1 MSNPI
6 IGQKYEDRTTGKIGT
21 VESRDEKYKT
31 LSMVAEDG
39 STFSITEASFR
50 SKWRKYKGDDAD
62 ATTNEDTTP
71 ESNGDAESKDPA
83 DAGNCTPID
92 GEAGKKAKE
101 KKAKEKKEAKPKFDP
116 SQVFGDTVT
125 EVQTIVGGCPV
136 VLTITTDKAYG
147 IHIKDATNK
156 DAQFEVWVKTR
167 NKEFDLCVSE
177 ELDKYIERSEATNIP
192 FLMSHK
198 PRRLCHVYKYNLS
211 EMNVVI
217 PEVLDGIVKLLD
229 AVAKATLE
237 EEQLKKA
244 KEEEKAAK
252 KAEKEAKKAEKEA
265 KKAEKA
271 AKSNKAKDTTEN
283 QENDKAGESEE
294 K

>member
-92 GEAGKKAKE
+92 GEAGKKAKA
-101 KKAKEKKEAKPKFDP
+101 KKAKEKKEDKPKFDP

-177 ELDKYIERSEATNIP
+177 ELDKHIERSEATNIP

-198 PRRLCHVYKYNLS
+198 PRRLCRVYKYNLS

-217 PEVLDGIVKLLD
+217 PEVLNGIVKLLD
-229 AVAKATLE
+229 EAAKATLA
-237 EEQLKKA
+237 EEQLKRE

-252 KAEKEAKKAEKEA
+252 KAKKA
-265 KKAEKA
+265 
-271 AKSNKAKDTTEN
+271 KAKDKTEN
-283 QENDKAGESEE
+283 QENNEAGESEE
-294 K
+294 N

>member
-50 SKWRKYKGDDAD
+50 SKWRKCKGDDAD
-62 ATTNEDTTP
+62 ATANTDAAP
-71 ESNGDAESKDPA
+71 ESNGDAEPKDQA
-83 DAGNCTPID
+83 DADNCTPID
-92 GEAGKKAKE
+92 GEAGKKAKA
-101 KKAKEKKEAKPKFDP
+101 KKTKEKKEAKPKFDP

-136 VLTITTDKAYG
+136 ALAITTDKAYG

-177 ELDKYIERSEATNIP
+177 ELDKHIERSEATNIP

-198 PRRLCHVYKYNLS
+198 PRRLCRVYKYNLS

-217 PEVLDGIVKLLD
+217 PEVLNGIVKLLD
-229 AVAKATLE
+229 EAAKATLA
-237 EEQLKKA
+237 EEQLKRE

-252 KAEKEAKKAEKEA
+252 KAEREAKKA
-265 KKAEKA
+265 KKA
-271 AKSNKAKDTTEN
+271 KAKDKTEN
-283 QENDKAGESEE
+283 QENDEVGESEE

>member
-62 ATTNEDTTP
+62 ATP
-71 ESNGDAESKDPA
+71 ESNGDAIPKDQA
-83 DAGNCTPID
+83 DADNCTPID
-92 GEAGKKAKE
+92 GEAGKKAKA
-101 KKAKEKKEAKPKFDP
+101 KKVKEKKEAKPKFDP

-136 VLTITTDKAYG
+136 ALAITTDKAYG

-177 ELDKYIERSEATNIP
+177 ELDKHIERSEATNIP

-198 PRRLCHVYKYNLS
+198 PRRLCRVYKYNLS

-217 PEVLDGIVKLLD
+217 PEVLNGIVKLLD
-229 AVAKATLE
+229 EAAKATLA
-237 EEQLKKA
+237 EEQLKRE

-252 KAEKEAKKAEKEA
+252 KAERETKKAEKEA

-271 AKSNKAKDTTEN
+271 KAKDKTEN
-283 QENDKAGESEE
+283 QENDEAGESEE
-294 K
+294 N

>member
-62 ATTNEDTTP
+62 ATP
-71 ESNGDAESKDPA
+71 ELNGDAIPKDQA
-83 DAGNCTPID
+83 DADNCTPID
-92 GEAGKKAKE
+92 GEAGKKAKAE
-101 KKAKEKKEAKPKFDP
+101 KVKEKKEVKPKFDP

-136 VLTITTDKAYG
+136 ALAITTDKAYG

-177 ELDKYIERSEATNIP
+177 ELDKHIERSEATNIP

-198 PRRLCHVYKYNLS
+198 PRRLCRVYKYNLS

-217 PEVLDGIVKLLD
+217 PEVLNGIVKLLD
-229 AVAKATLE
+229 EAAKATLA
-237 EEQLKKA
+237 EEQLKRE

-252 KAEKEAKKAEKEA
+252 KAERETKKAEKEA

-271 AKSNKAKDTTEN
+271 KAKDKTEN
-283 QENDKAGESEE
+283 QKNDEAGESEE

>member
-50 SKWRKYKGDDAD
+50 SKWRKCKGDDAD
-62 ATTNEDTTP
+62 ATANTDAAQ
-71 ESNGDAESKDPA
+71 ESNGDAEPKDQA
-83 DAGNCTPID
+83 DADNCTPID
-92 GEAGKKAKE
+92 GEAGKKVKA

-136 VLTITTDKAYG
+136 ALAITTDKAYG

-156 DAQFEVWVKTR
+156 DAQFEIWVKTR

-177 ELDKYIERSEATNIP
+177 ELDKHIERSEATNIP

-198 PRRLCHVYKYNLS
+198 PRRLCRVYKYNLS

-217 PEVLDGIVKLLD
+217 PEVLNGIVKLLD
-229 AVAKATLE
+229 EAAKATLA
-237 EEQLKKA
+237 EEQLKRE

-252 KAEKEAKKAEKEA
+252 KAEREAKKA
-265 KKAEKA
+265 KKA
-271 AKSNKAKDTTEN
+271 KAKDKTEN
-283 QENDKAGESEE
+283 QENDEAGESEE

>member
-21 VESRDEKYKT
+21 VESRGEKYKT

-62 ATTNEDTTP
+62 ATTNTDATQ
-71 ESNGDAESKDPA
+71 ESNGDAEPKDQA
-83 DAGNCTPID
+83 DADNCTPID
-92 GEAGKKAKE
+92 GEAGKKAKA

-136 VLTITTDKAYG
+136 ALAITTDKAYG

-167 NKEFDLCVSE
+167 NKEFDLCVSK
-177 ELDKYIERSEATNIP
+177 ELDKHIERSEATNIP

-198 PRRLCHVYKYNLS
+198 PRRLCCVYKYNLS

-229 AVAKATLE
+229 EATKATLA
-237 EEQLKKA
+237 EEQLKRE

-252 KAEKEAKKAEKEA
+252 KQEKEAKKAEKEA
-265 KKAEKA
+265 KKA
-271 AKSNKAKDTTEN
+271 KAKDKTEN
-283 QENDKAGESEE
+283 QENDEAGESEE

>member
-50 SKWRKYKGDDAD
+50 SKWRKCKGDDED
-62 ATTNEDTTP
+62 ATTNTDAKP
-71 ESNGDAESKDPA
+71 ESNGDAKTSDQTDA
-83 DAGNCTPID
+83 DNCTPID
-92 GEAGKKAKE
+92 GEAGKKAKA
-101 KKAKEKKEAKPKFDP
+101 KKAKEKKETKPKFDP

-136 VLTITTDKAYG
+136 ALAITTDKAYG

-177 ELDKYIERSEATNIP
+177 ELDKHIERSEATNIP

-198 PRRLCHVYKYNLS
+198 PRRLCRVYKYNLS

-217 PEVLDGIVKLLD
+217 PEVLNGIVKLLD
-229 AVAKATLE
+229 EAAKATLA
-237 EEQLKKA
+237 EEQLKRE

-271 AKSNKAKDTTEN
+271 KSKDKTEN
-283 QENDKAGESEE
+283 QENNEAGESEE
-294 K
+294 N

>member
-50 SKWRKYKGDDAD
+50 SKWRKYKGDD
-62 ATTNEDTTP
+62 EDTTTNTDAKP
-71 ESNGDAESKDPA
+71 ESNGDAKTSDQTDA
-83 DAGNCTPID
+83 DNCTPID
-92 GEAGKKAKE
+92 GEAGKKAKA
-101 KKAKEKKEAKPKFDP
+101 KKAKEQKEAKPKFDP

-136 VLTITTDKAYG
+136 ALAITTDKAYG

-177 ELDKYIERSEATNIP
+177 ELDKHIERSEATNIP

-198 PRRLCHVYKYNLS
+198 PRRLCRVYKYNLS
-211 EMNVVI
+211 ELNVVI
-217 PEVLDGIVKLLD
+217 PEVLNGIVKLLD
-229 AVAKATLE
+229 EVAKATLA
-237 EEQLKKA
+237 EEQLKRE

-265 KKAEKA
+265 KKA
-271 AKSNKAKDTTEN
+271 KAKDKTEN
-283 QENDKAGESEE
+283 QENNEAGESEE
-294 K
+294 N

>member
-50 SKWRKYKGDDAD
+50 SKWRKCKGDDAD
-62 ATTNEDTTP
+62 ATTNTDAKP
-71 ESNGDAESKDPA
+71 ESNGDAKTSDQTNA
-83 DAGNCTPID
+83 DNCTPID
-92 GEAGKKAKE
+92 GEAGKKAKA
-101 KKAKEKKEAKPKFDP
+101 KKAKEKKETKPKFDP

-136 VLTITTDKAYG
+136 ALAITTDKAYG

-156 DAQFEVWVKTR
+156 DAQFEIWVKTR

-177 ELDKYIERSEATNIP
+177 ELDKHIERSEATNIP

-198 PRRLCHVYKYNLS
+198 PRRLCRVYKYNLS

-217 PEVLDGIVKLLD
+217 PEVLNGIVKLLD
-229 AVAKATLE
+229 EAAKATLA
-237 EEQLKKA
+237 EEQLKRE

-271 AKSNKAKDTTEN
+271 KAKDKTEN
-283 QENDKAGESEE
+283 QENNEAGESEE
-294 K
+294 N

>member
-50 SKWRKYKGDDAD
+50 SKWRKCKGDDVD
-62 ATTNEDTTP
+62 ATTNTDAKP
-71 ESNGDAESKDPA
+71 ESNGDDKTA
-83 DAGNCTPID
+83 DQTGADNCTPID
-92 GEAGKKAKE
+92 GEAGKKAKA
-101 KKAKEKKEAKPKFDP
+101 KKAKEKKETKPKFDP

-136 VLTITTDKAYG
+136 ALAITTDKAYG

-177 ELDKYIERSEATNIP
+177 ELDKHIERSEATNIP

-198 PRRLCHVYKYNLS
+198 PRRLCRVYKYNLS

-217 PEVLDGIVKLLD
+217 PEVLNGIVKLLD
-229 AVAKATLE
+229 EAAKATLA
-237 EEQLKKA
+237 EEQLKRE

-271 AKSNKAKDTTEN
+271 KAKDKTEN
-283 QENDKAGESEE
+283 QENNEAGESEE
-294 K
+294 N

>member
-50 SKWRKYKGDDAD
+50 SKWRKYKGDDED
-62 ATTNEDTTP
+62 ATTNTDAKP
-71 ESNGDAESKDPA
+71 ESDGDAKTSDQTDA
-83 DAGNCTPID
+83 DNCTPID
-92 GEAGKKAKE
+92 GEAGKKAKA
-101 KKAKEKKEAKPKFDP
+101 KKAKEQKEAKPKFDP

-136 VLTITTDKAYG
+136 ALAITTDKAYG

-177 ELDKYIERSEATNIP
+177 ELDKHIERSEATNIP

-198 PRRLCHVYKYNLS
+198 PRRLCRVYKYNLS

-217 PEVLDGIVKLLD
+217 PEVLNGIVKLLD
-229 AVAKATLE
+229 EAAKATLA
-237 EEQLKKA
+237 EEQLKRE

-271 AKSNKAKDTTEN
+271 KAKDKTEN
-283 QENDKAGESEE
+283 QENDEAGESEE
-294 K
+294 N

>member
-6 IGQKYEDRTTGKIGT
+6 IGQKYEDRTTSKIGT

-62 ATTNEDTTP
+62 ATP
-71 ESNGDAESKDPA
+71 ESNGDAIPKDQA
-83 DAGNCTPID
+83 DADNCTPID
-92 GEAGKKAKE
+92 GEAGKKAKA
-101 KKAKEKKEAKPKFDP
+101 KKVKEKKEAKPKFDP

-136 VLTITTDKAYG
+136 ALAITTDKAYG

-177 ELDKYIERSEATNIP
+177 ELDKHIERSEATNIP

-198 PRRLCHVYKYNLS
+198 PRRLCRVYKYNLS

-217 PEVLDGIVKLLD
+217 PEVLNGIVKLLD
-229 AVAKATLE
+229 EAAKATLA
-237 EEQLKKA
+237 EEQLKRE

-252 KAEKEAKKAEKEA
+252 KAERETKKAEKEA

-271 AKSNKAKDTTEN
+271 KAKDKTEN
-283 QENDKAGESEE
+283 QENDEAGESEE
-294 K
+294 N

>member
-50 SKWRKYKGDDAD
+50 SKWRKYKGDD
-62 ATTNEDTTP
+62 EDTTTNTDAKP
-71 ESNGDAESKDPA
+71 ESNGDAKTSDQTDA
-83 DAGNCTPID
+83 DNCTPID
-92 GEAGKKAKE
+92 GEAGKKAKA
-101 KKAKEKKEAKPKFDP
+101 KKAKEQKEAKPKFDP

-136 VLTITTDKAYG
+136 ALAITTDKAYG

-177 ELDKYIERSEATNIP
+177 ELDKHIERSEATNIP

-198 PRRLCHVYKYNLS
+198 PRRLCRVYKYNLS
-211 EMNVVI
+211 ELNVVI
-217 PEVLDGIVKLLD
+217 PEVLNGIVKLLD
-229 AVAKATLE
+229 EVAKATLA
-237 EEQLKKA
+237 EEQLKRE

-271 AKSNKAKDTTEN
+271 KAKDKTEN
-283 QENDKAGESEE
+283 QENNEAGESEE
-294 K
+294 N

>member
-50 SKWRKYKGDDAD
+50 SKWRKVKGDDAESTTTED
-62 ATTNEDTTP
+62 ATSEAVGLNQP
-71 ESNGDAESKDPA
+71 DAD
-83 DAGNCTPID
+83 NCTPID
-92 GEAGKKAKE
+92 GEAGKKAKTKAKA
-101 KKAKEKKEAKPKFDP
+101 KKAKEPKEAKPKFDP

-136 VLTITTDKAYG
+136 ALAITTDKAYG

-156 DAQFEVWVKTR
+156 DAQFEIWVKTR

-177 ELDKYIERSEATNIP
+177 ELDKHIERSEATNIP
-192 FLMSHK
+192 YLMSHK
-198 PRRLCHVYKYNLS
+198 PRRLSHVYKYNLS
-211 EMNVVI
+211 ELNVVI
-217 PEVLDGIVKLLD
+217 PEILDGIVKLLD
-229 AVAKATLE
+229 AVAQATLE
-237 EEQLKKA
+237 EEKLKKQ
-244 KEEEKAAK
+244 KEEEKA
-252 KAEKEAKKAEKEA
+252 AKKAEKEA

-271 AKSNKAKDTTEN
+271 AKSNKAAKRDDANDNTEN
-283 QENDKAGESEE
+283 QENDKADESEE